1 MEYPQDI
8 SNWPKVEVYGIDF
21 RTELLNIAN
30 TITKLELWSWMKNES
45 PPPQCGYMRWTHPN
59 IDMISANLP
68 VNNHSGA
75 TFAIGMRNIE
85 AIAKKGFTEWKNTY
99 TT

>member
-1 MEYPQDI
+1 
-8 SNWPKVEVYGIDF
+8 
-21 RTELLNIAN
+21 
-30 TITKLELWSWMKNES
+30 
-45 PPPQCGYMRWTHPN
+45 
-59 IDMISANLP
+59 MISANLP

-85 AIAKKGFTEWKNTY
+85 AIAKKGFTEWKNIY